1 MTRLTG
7 NTICRRRVA
16 KSLGAFLLLL
26 TGAAFAAGTPPA
38 TNSSPLSV
46 LTPPTAPLWRNLTP
60 AQQHALAPL
69 AREWDGMDA
78 SRREKWL
85 KIGNRFASMRREEQE
100 RVQERMRDWVRL
112 TPEQRKIARENYTK
126 TKKVDP
132 EKKSVRWEQYQQLPE
147 EQKQELAAKV
157 RPKKHVANL
166 PIQPPAKTV
175 APIKATPKPVLA
187 RSVQP
192 GLAAKPAFPSIK
204 PVDKPV
210 LPTSISPQEP
220 R

>member
-1 MTRLTG
+1 M
-7 NTICRRRVA
+7 
-16 KSLGAFLLLL
+16 SLAAFLLLL
-26 TGAAFAAGTPPA
+26 VSSAFAAGNPPSA
-38 TNSSPLSV
+38 NSSPLSV
-46 LTPPTAPLWRNLTP
+46 LTPSAALSWRNLTP

-85 KIGNRFASMRREEQE
+85 KIGNRFASMRPEEQE
-100 RVQERMRDWVRL
+100 RVQERMRDWVKL

-126 TKKVDP
+126 TKKVGP

-147 EQKQELAAKV
+147 EQKQKLAAKA

-166 PIQPPAKTV
+166 PLQPPAKTV
-175 APIKATPKPVLA
+175 APIKATPKPVLE
-187 RSVQP
+187 RSIQP
-192 GLAAKPAFPSIK
+192 GLATKSALPTAKPAEK
-204 PVDKPV
+204 PAT
-210 LPTSISPQEP
+210 PTSISPQAP